1 MRRSLAAVVAMA
13 ILFAGSACGGSD
25 KPPVRIEGKVNEHG
39 TKTASD
45 DLEVELDD
53 VYFSPTY
60 IKASAG
66 QQFAIELHNEG
77 TGRHT
82 LTSPDL
88 GIDLELEAGGRR
100 TVTVTAPASGH
111 AVFYCR
117 FHQLQG
123 MQGALLV
130 R

>member
-1 MRRSLAAVVAMA
+1 MRRLVTALVMVAA
-13 ILFAGSACGGSD
+13 LLGGSGCGSD
-25 KPPVRIEGKVNEHG
+25 EAPVQLEGKTTEHG

-45 DLEVELDD
+45 ELEVELDD
-53 VYFSPTY
+53 AYFSPTY
-60 IKASAG
+60 IKASPG
-66 QQFAIELHNEG
+66 KQFAVELHNEG
-77 TGRHT
+77 TARHT
-82 LTSPDL
+82 FTSPGL

-100 TVTVTAPASGH
+100 TVTIKAPASGH

-123 MQGALLV
+123 MQGALFV